1 MHYSV
6 VLKKIGFI
14 VNPIAGM
21 GGAVGLKGTDGEAYF
36 EALKRGAKPV
46 APLRALE
53 FLNHVKSTQFR
64 IVSAPSVMGEDYV
77 KASIHADKLY
87 RVVGSISKPTTRE
100 DTIRLARE
108 ISNLVD
114 LLVFVGGDGTA
125 RDICVAIDSKIPV
138 IGVPSG
144 VKMYSAVFALNPRAA
159 AQLLDFYL
167 NTEVELVEREVL
179 DINEEAFRRDQ
190 IELKLFCYMM
200 TPAHTPLLQP
210 SKTLYDDESEEA
222 SKEAIADYLV
232 ELMEPEIPYILGPGS
247 TVKAVC
253 RKLGLNCTLLGVDVL
268 LNKEILIRDA
278 SERDLL
284 GIIDKY
290 GRARIIVS
298 PIGRQGFIFGRG
310 NQQISPA
317 VLSQVNREDIIVV
330 CTSRKARELSRL
342 LVDTGDE
349 NVNKKLRGY
358 IKVLVDYNK
367 FLVMRVD

>member
-1 MHYSV
+1 M

-36 EALKRGAKPV
+36 EALRRGAKPV

-53 FLNHVKSTQFR
+53 FLNHIKSTHFHF
-64 IVSAPSVMGEDYV
+64 ISAPSIMGEDYV
-77 KASIHADKLY
+77 KMSIHADKLL
-87 RVVGSISKPTTRE
+87 RVVGAISTPTSRE

-108 ISNLVD
+108 ISDLVD

-125 RDICVAIDSKIPV
+125 RDICIAIDSKIPV

-144 VKMYSAVFALNPRAA
+144 VKMYSAIFALNPQAA

-167 NTEVELVEREVL
+167 GTEVEFVEREVL
-179 DINEEAFRRDQ
+179 DINEDAFRRDQ
-190 IELKLFCYMM
+190 IELKLFCYMI
-200 TPAHTPLLQP
+200 TPAHSFLLQP
-210 SKTLYDDESEEA
+210 SKTLYDNADEGA
-222 SKEAIADYLV
+222 SKEAIAEYLV
-232 ELMEPEIPYILGPGS
+232 ETMEPGVPYILGPGS

-253 RKLGLNCTLLGVDVL
+253 RKLKLNCTLLGVDVL
-268 LNKEILIRDA
+268 VDKEILVRDA

-284 GIIDKY
+284 NIIENY
-290 GRARIIVS
+290 GRIRIIVS

-310 NQQISPA
+310 NQQISPT
-317 VLSQVNREDIIVV
+317 VLKRVNKEDIIVV
-330 CTSRKARELSRL
+330 CTSKKARELSRL

-349 NVNKKLRGY
+349 EVNNKLRGY
-358 IKVLVDYNK
+358 MKVLVDYNK
-367 FLVMRVD
+367 FLVMKVE